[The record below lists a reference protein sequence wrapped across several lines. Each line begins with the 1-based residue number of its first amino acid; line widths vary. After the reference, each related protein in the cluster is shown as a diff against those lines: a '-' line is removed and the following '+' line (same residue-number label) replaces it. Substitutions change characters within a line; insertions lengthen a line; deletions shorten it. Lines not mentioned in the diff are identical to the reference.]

1 MDGVVVMSHRI
12 VGSNARATVDW
23 PFCTVRMRP
32 PPSNQSLPRPHE
44 TGRPAL
50 RVAREVK
57 RGKER
62 EESAP
67 GHPFWVTH
75 SSSSIVPVR
84 AVTLSATA
92 IDYTHTSK
100 SGMLRAGGVGSAP
113 SLPGPYYTR
122 CYCARCSLT
131 VRSLQLA
138 GCSSYRD
145 SLIKSSRFEHRVL
158 SACTARPTRH
168 SPHDPRWIVAI
179 ARTIVDTRSVRR

>member
-1 MDGVVVMSHRI
+1 
-12 VGSNARATVDW
+12 
-23 PFCTVRMRP
+23 
-32 PPSNQSLPRPHE
+32 
-44 TGRPAL
+44 L

-100 SGMLRAGGVGSAP
+100 PGMLRAGGVGSAP

-145 SLIKSSRFEHRVL
+145 SLIKSSRFEHRCTQHGPHFRNTFDFARGL
-158 SACTARPTRH
+158 APARKYSSRSFACGLRACAERNMRDTPRRAAYQTDTWGRQPASAFR
-168 SPHDPRWIVAI
+168 
-179 ARTIVDTRSVRR
+179 

>member
-1 MDGVVVMSHRI
+1 MG
-12 VGSNARATVDW
+12 
-23 PFCTVRMRP
+23 
-32 PPSNQSLPRPHE
+32 PHE

-100 SGMLRAGGVGSAP
+100 PGMLRAGGVGSAP

-145 SLIKSSRFEHRVL
+145 SLIKSSRFEHREAQAHHPVPRPRSARVCAAVPAQRRHHRTAKHAGCGGRRAARPLGTTCDLSSRRL
-158 SACTARPTRH
+158 SARH
-168 SPHDPRWIVAI
+168 A
-179 ARTIVDTRSVRR
+179 